1 MLAILALT
9 LTGVILG
16 RWRRLPPGIAAATG
30 TMIIAGLIVLL
41 LAMGAQIGS
50 NRELAAQLP
59 TLGLQAFLLAM
70 ATIVGSLA
78 AVLPWQKFILG
89 TNRAQTTPAAGKPR
103 GLLRATGYVVPLAFL
118 AGILIGRCQL
128 PGQILASLEM
138 VTMIVL
144 YGLLVVVGIEI
155 GRSLDQLPVLQAA
168 GWRLLLLPLLIALGS
183 IIAAAGM
190 GLALGVTWQEG
201 AAVGAG
207 FGWYS
212 LSGVI
217 LAKLHSTHIGALAF
231 LTNIGRELLAICI
244 IPPVAARFGNLA
256 AIAPGGATAMDTT
269 LPIIARATDG
279 ETALLAFTTGVLLS
293 ALVPMLVPF
302 LIFFL

>member
-212 LSGVI
+212 LSVASWPNCTPPI
-217 LAKLHSTHIGALAF
+217 SEPWLFLSISAGAVASALFA
-231 LTNIGRELLAICI
+231 
-244 IPPVAARFGNLA
+244 PVAAPFGNLA

-269 LPIIARATDG
+269 TSIIARARM
-279 ETALLAFTTGVLLS
+279 EKRSSAFNTGVLS

-302 LIFFL
+302 LIFL

>member
-70 ATIVGSLA
+70 ATIVGSRR
-78 AVLPWQKFILG
+78 VLPWQKFILG

-128 PGQILASLEM
+128 PGQI
-138 VTMIVL
+138 
-144 YGLLVVVGIEI
+144 
-155 GRSLDQLPVLQAA
+155 
-168 GWRLLLLPLLIALGS
+168 
-183 IIAAAGM
+183 
-190 GLALGVTWQEG
+190 
-201 AAVGAG
+201 
-207 FGWYS
+207 
-212 LSGVI
+212 
-217 LAKLHSTHIGALAF
+217 
-231 LTNIGRELLAICI
+231 
-244 IPPVAARFGNLA
+244 
-256 AIAPGGATAMDTT
+256 
-269 LPIIARATDG
+269 
-279 ETALLAFTTGVLLS
+279 
-293 ALVPMLVPF
+293 
-302 LIFFL
+302 